1 MLPHPIAKTSAL
13 PHYFWCK
20 FLFFFKTH
28 LKTVLNRKTKNI
40 CLYKNRSMIAHSF
53 NIFLLNSFL
62 KHLKHFLNAFKRFPD
77 KKIKS
82 PWSENFPQNQS
93 DFFDTSF
100 FVHFYFSAG
109 FNLKNSVFSA
119 LFAPFYLIPAFS
131 IVLNLFCIS
140 LVNLHIAYIVIT

>member
-1 MLPHPIAKTSAL
+1 MRYDSARL
-13 PHYFWCK
+13 
-20 FLFFFKTH
+20 
-28 LKTVLNRKTKNI
+28 
-40 CLYKNRSMIAHSF
+40 A
-53 NIFLLNSFL
+53 
-62 KHLKHFLNAFKRFPD
+62 
-77 KKIKS
+77 
-82 PWSENFPQNQS
+82 
-93 DFFDTSF
+93 DFSAVAEKERRRGVDTSF